1 MCQTLYLSQKQ
12 ILLGGILGDS
22 YFHRQDNSIRFS
34 HSDKQ
39 LSYLMWKRKFFNSDD
54 VRKIHKRLYKEG
66 YVGYYFEFVNRK
78 HKYETFFNF
87 IQKHGYQNTTKKISL
102 KYLNELDSLGLAV
115 WWMDDGCLSIHKG
128 NRYGKLCTHCFNY
141 EEHILIKKYFNDR
154 WGNSVDIKEE
164 KHKYYFIK
172 LNVTALKK
180 FIQIIYKHVVE
191 IPEMIYKIDLD
202 YKNQKSIGDFED
214 VYYYIKQCK
223 DCFINGTLTTTG
235 IS

>member
-1 MCQTLYLSQKQ
+1 MCQTLSLSQKQ

-128 NRYGKLCTHCFNY
+128 NRYRRKTQVLFYKTECDSVKKVYTNY
-141 EEHILIKKYFNDR
+141 L
-154 WGNSVDIKEE
+154 
-164 KHKYYFIK
+164 
-172 LNVTALKK
+172 
-180 FIQIIYKHVVE
+180 
-191 IPEMIYKIDLD
+191 
-202 YKNQKSIGDFED
+202 
-214 VYYYIKQCK
+214 
-223 DCFINGTLTTTG
+223 
-235 IS
+235 